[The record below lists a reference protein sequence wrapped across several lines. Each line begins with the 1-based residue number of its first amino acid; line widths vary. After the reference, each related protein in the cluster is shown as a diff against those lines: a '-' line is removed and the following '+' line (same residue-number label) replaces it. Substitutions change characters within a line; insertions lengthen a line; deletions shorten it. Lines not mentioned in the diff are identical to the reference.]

1 MSATGHAATPSPH
14 LHAIIQAGRVM
25 EVGTRVFV
33 AGLALLFFGM
43 TYSFLL
49 PAGVGC
55 IVVGAIVFQYGRSIH
70 PGRGQGGGRR

>member
-1 MSATGHAATPSPH
+1 MSATEHTATPSPH

-33 AGLALLFFGM
+33 AGLVLLFFGM
-43 TYSFLL
+43 TYSVLL

-55 IVVGAIVFQYGRSIH
+55 LVVGAIVFQYGRSIH
-70 PGRGQGGGRR
+70 PGKQGGVRR